1 VKTNRYADS
10 QTASRLSLLQSW
22 RFTSALL
29 WIYNLFVSKVAQGQ
43 LPEQKV
49 AQIAQGRVWS
59 GLAAKE
65 IGLVD
70 EIGGLDAAI
79 QYAAKQAKLG
89 EDWELQEYPEVRTFE
104 QRLLGQLTRGQKCP
118 GSNPL
123 DNYHLIR

>member
-1 VKTNRYADS
+1 
-10 QTASRLSLLQSW
+10 
-22 RFTSALL
+22 
-29 WIYNLFVSKVAQGQ
+29 
-43 LPEQKV
+43 V

-79 QYAAKQAKLG
+79 QYAASRRS
-89 EDWELQEYPEVRTFE
+89 WERIGNCKSILVRTFE
-104 QRLLGQLTRGQKCP
+104 QRLLGQRLEVRSVLSSIT
-118 GSNPL
+118 PL

>member
-1 VKTNRYADS
+1 
-10 QTASRLSLLQSW
+10 
-22 RFTSALL
+22 
-29 WIYNLFVSKVAQGQ
+29 
-43 LPEQKV
+43 V

-89 EDWELQEYPEVRTFE
+89 EVGNCKSILKFA
-104 QRLLGQLTRGQKCP
+104 
-118 GSNPL
+118 
-123 DNYHLIR
+123 HLNNASGATD

>member
-1 VKTNRYADS
+1 
-10 QTASRLSLLQSW
+10 
-22 RFTSALL
+22 
-29 WIYNLFVSKVAQGQ
+29 
-43 LPEQKV
+43 V

-89 EDWELQEYPEVRTFE
+89 EDWEPRV
-104 QRLLGQLTRGQKCP
+104 
-118 GSNPL
+118 S
-123 DNYHLIR
+123 

>member
-1 VKTNRYADS
+1 
-10 QTASRLSLLQSW
+10 
-22 RFTSALL
+22 
-29 WIYNLFVSKVAQGQ
+29 VSKVAQV

-79 QYAAKQAKLG
+79 QYAAAGEVG

-104 QRLLGQLTRGQKCP
+104 QRLLGQLTREVR
-118 GSNPL
+118 SVL
-123 DNYHLIR
+123 AATRLWTTTI